1 LRSRTVGAVMC
12 TLLPSMTPSPGEG
25 GER

>member
-25 GER
+25 SER